1 MNILSRRMDRLESK
15 APPTVKTWARVIWNP
30 FVETEAEARARDLP
44 PGFEGKVILRKII
57 TPAPRAEG
65 TTDHE

>member
-1 MNILSRRMDRLESK
+1 MNPLTRRLDRLETKSPSK
-15 APPTVKTWARVIWNP
+15 AAAWARVIWNP